1 MATVSGIKVFK
12 DSIKFP
18 SYILQVVDYTCPDE
32 PKSTSFHSMII
43 SSSLIYSTG
52 IDFSGGSFTTVYD
65 SDGWANTYYKT
76 VDFGEAEQTVDDVF
90 FSWLDENIVKEPE
103 TKTIRTL
110 MINGTVTTEWN
121 GKPVKQVTVDGVT
134 YKMPETSTT
143 YTIEAGTYQAK
154 EELGTTSNFNIDLN
168 FTSNGQSF
176 SDMNTSGITRAP
188 EATFNYDSQIVYM
201 IDTKTWINDN
211 YRTIV
216 IDTAQT
222 VTDESFYNWFTA
234 NYLPYEEPE
243 TSLITVRYTENT
255 VAGTVT
261 ITNRSDFAGYVEVT
275 VSTLA
280 GASIYITTAAD
291 TSEGYYKLEAN
302 QTRTLNVG
310 GDWPE
315 QQRGDDLIA
324 TVTPVLYV
332 EPALIAF
339 TISGIDYQAE
349 EGMTWSEW
357 VASSYNSGGYTE
369 SDGKIMRLRKFV
381 YTPAGS
387 VDSSDVIVPNE
398 SYTEE
403 TGGGTAS

>member
-18 SYILQVVDYTCPDE
+18 SYIIQVVDYTCPDE

-43 SSSLIYSTG
+43 SPSLIYSTG
-52 IDFSGGSFTTVYD
+52 IDFSGGAFTTVYD

-110 MINGTVTTEWN
+110 TINGTVTTEWN
-121 GKPVKQVTVDGVT
+121 GKPIKQITVDGVT
-134 YKMPETSTT
+134 YKMPAT

-234 NYLPYEEPE
+234 NYLPHEEPE

-332 EPALIAF
+332 EPTLITF
-339 TISGIDYQAE
+339 TINGIEYQAE
-349 EGMTWSEW
+349 EGMTWGEW
-357 VASSYNSGGYTE
+357 VASNYNSGGYTE

-381 YTPAGS
+381 SSPAGS
-387 VDSSDVIVPNE
+387 VNSSDVIDPNE
-398 SYTEE
+398 SYTEDIS
-403 TGGGTAS
+403 GGSSS

>member
-18 SYILQVVDYTCPDE
+18 SYIFQVVDYTCPDE

-43 SSSLIYSTG
+43 SPSLIYGTG
-52 IDFSGGSFTTVYD
+52 IDFSGGAFTTVYD

-110 MINGTVTTEWN
+110 TINGTVTTEWN

-134 YKMPETSTT
+134 YKMPET
-143 YTIEAGTYQAK
+143 YTIEAGTYVGNNTLT
-154 EELGTTSNFNIDLN
+154 EIE
-168 FTSNGQSF
+168 F
-176 SDMNTSGITRAP
+176 SDEPILFSAGGTNYYGMKMTIGIGGSLQYRLHTGQYAIAY
-188 EATFNYDSQIVYM
+188 EMAWQSSD
-201 IDTKTWINDN
+201 
-211 YRTIV
+211 YRTLV
-216 IDTAQT
+216 VDPY
-222 VTDESFYNWFTA
+222 VTENETFYNWFT
-234 NYLPYEEPE
+234 
-243 TSLITVRYTENT
+243 
-255 VAGTVT
+255 
-261 ITNRSDFAGYVEVT
+261 TNFEKQ
-275 VSTLA
+275 
-280 GASIYITTAAD
+280 
-291 TSEGYYKLEAN
+291 E
-302 QTRTLNVG
+302 
-310 GDWPE
+310 
-315 QQRGDDLIA
+315 
-324 TVTPVLYV
+324 

-339 TISGIDYQAE
+339 MISGIDYQAE

>member
-18 SYILQVVDYTCPDE
+18 SYIFQVVDYTCPDE

-43 SSSLIYSTG
+43 SPSLIYSTG
-52 IDFSGGSFTTVYD
+52 IDFSGGAFTTVYD

-110 MINGTVTTEWN
+110 TINGTVTTEWN

-134 YKMPETSTT
+134 YKMPET

-332 EPALIAF
+332 EPTLITF
-339 TISGIDYQAE
+339 KISNYAYQAE

-357 VASSYNSGGYTE
+357 VASSYNTGGYTE
-369 SDGKIMRLRKFV
+369 SGGKIFSSGYGV
-381 YTPAGS
+381 VSTPAGS
-387 VDSSDVIVPNE
+387 VDSSDVIDPNE
-398 SYTEE
+398 SYTEG